1 MSLDFSRWKAPDTG
15 VLFVVTGASGSGK
28 TTLVKAAFDQVPG
41 LEFSVSATT
50 RAARDGESDGVDYHF
65 HSAEHFEELRQQGAL
80 LEWAEVYGNCYGTPR
95 EPVVAALSEGRSILL
110 DIDVQGARQVRE
122 SYPDAVTVFILPPDI
137 SVLEARLRA
146 RSTDDDEVIR
156 RRIGEAR
163 LQIQHCDEFDF
174 LVVNDDLD
182 VANRV
187 FQSVLL
193 AELSRVSRRQ
203 VEVGQVIQWSQ

>member
-1 MSLDFSRWKAPDTG
+1 MSLDFSRWKRPDVG

-28 TTLVKAAFDQVPG
+28 TTLVKAAFERVPG

-50 RAARDGESDGVDYHF
+50 RPPRPGEVDGVDYHF
-65 HSAEHFEELRQQGAL
+65 LSGDRFTELQEQGAL
-80 LEWAEVYGNCYGTPR
+80 LEWAEVYGNRYGTPR
-95 EPVVAALSEGRSILL
+95 EPVVSALAEGRSILL

-122 SYPDAVTVFILPPDI
+122 AYAEAVTVFILPPDI
-137 SVLEARLRA
+137 GVLEKRLRA
-146 RSTDDDEVIR
+146 RSTDEEEVIL

-163 LQIQHCDEFDF
+163 LQIQHCDEFNY

-182 VANRV
+182 LANRL
-187 FQSVLL
+187 FQSVLF

-203 VEVGQVIQWSQ
+203 SEVDQAIVDSQ